1 MPNRPATIVL
11 DEPELGLHP
20 FAIHLLGELL
30 RVAARDG
37 HRVILATQSTDL
49 LGEFD
54 LEEIAVVERRD
65 GSTHVSRP
73 DRGQLDDFLH
83 THSVAEMWEMN
94 LLGGRPTADNV
105 SAS

>member
-54 LEEIAVVERRD
+54 LEDIAVVERRD

-73 DRGQLDDFLH
+73 DRGQLDDSLH

-94 LLGGRPTADNV
+94 LLGGRPTADDV

>member
-1 MPNRPATIVL
+1 MDVL
-11 DEPELGLHP
+11 VLGAGVTGLC
-20 FAIHLLGELL
+20 AAYAL
-30 RVAARDG
+30 ARDG

-54 LEEIAVVERRD
+54 LEEIAVVERRE

-73 DRGQLDDFLH
+73 DRRELDNFLH
-83 THSVAEMWEMN
+83 SYSVSEMWQMN